1 LRHAQNLPLVT
12 TVKERCRV
20 CYTCVREC
28 PAKAIRIADGQAEV
42 IPQRCIGCGNCV
54 RVCSQRA
61 KQVLDSKADVRA
73 LLKGSDRVAAIVAPS
88 FPAEFAGV
96 DPLRVVGMIRAQGFD
111 LVNEVAFGADLV
123 ADRYRRLLQENPD
136 KRYIATSCP
145 AIFGYVE
152 RYYPE
157 VVASLAPIVSPMIAT
172 ARVLRRLHGPDLK
185 IVFIGPCIAKKLE
198 AASVRVANE
207 VNAVLTFI
215 ELQDMLREAGL
226 TASKA
231 DPSDFDP
238 PLGGAGALFPIS
250 RGMLQAAGISED
262 LLTGRVVAADGRTN
276 FVEAIAEFKSGDLD
290 ARLLEVLCCN
300 GCIMGAGTSSTDALF
315 RRRSRVSQYVRRRR
329 EQFDFDAWRTAMN
342 NMADLDLRRVFAAN
356 DQRMPA
362 PLADDDIR
370 MILARMGKFTPQ
382 DELNC
387 GACGYDTCREHAI
400 AIFKGLAESEMCL
413 PYTIEQLRRAVKDLA
428 VSNEQLASAQAAL
441 IQSEKLASM
450 GQLAAGIAHEVNNP
464 LGVVLMY
471 AHLLLDECP
480 KDSRLRGDL
489 AMVAEQA
496 DRCKKIV
503 SGLLHFARQNTVV
516 HEPTDMREL
525 VEAMLSSVAMPE
537 NIKVVVNHQL
547 DDPVVELDRDQM
559 VQVLTNLASNA
570 VAAMPEGGT
579 LTVTTRT
586 QGDRVQIEVTD
597 TGVGIPKENLEKIF
611 EPFFTT
617 KQIGEGTGLGLAVSY
632 GIVKMHR
639 GDIRVRS
646 NADPNAGPTGTTF
659 TVTLPRRAEVRT
671 VKV

>member
-1 LRHAQNLPLVT
+1 MRHAENLPLVT

-61 KQVLDSKADVRA
+61 KQVLDSTVAVDQ
-73 LLKGSDRVAAIVAPS
+73 LLKEPGRVAAIIAPS
-88 FPAEFAGV
+88 FPAEFASV
-96 DPLRVVGMIRAQGFD
+96 DPMRVVGMIRALGFD

-123 ADRYRRLLQENPD
+123 ADRYRQLLEEHPEE
-136 KRYIATSCP
+136 RFIATSCP

-152 RYYPE
+152 RYHPE
-157 VVASLAPIVSPMIAT
+157 VVSSLAPIVSPMIAT
-172 ARVLRRLHGPDLK
+172 ARVLHRLHGKELR
-185 IVFIGPCIAKKLE
+185 IVFIGPCIAKKGE
-198 AASVRVANE
+198 AASVRVGGE
-207 VNAVLTFI
+207 VNAVLTFV
-215 ELQDMLREAGL
+215 ELQDMLRKAGL
-226 TASKA
+226 KP
-231 DPSDFDP
+231 DKVEPSEFDP
-238 PLGGAGALFPIS
+238 PLGGPGALFPIS
-250 RGMLQAAGISED
+250 RGMLQAAGISEN
-262 LLTGRVVAADGRTN
+262 LMTGQVVAADGRTN
-276 FVEAIAEFKSGDLD
+276 FVEAISEFKSGDLD

-315 RRRSRVSQYVRRRR
+315 RRRSRVSQYVRRRQ
-329 EQFDFDAWRTAMN
+329 EHFDTDGWRRAMDD
-342 NMADLDLRRVFAAN
+342 MADLDLSRVFAPN

-362 PLADDDIR
+362 PLDDDDIR
-370 MILARMGKFTPQ
+370 MILARMGKFTAQ

-428 VSNEQLASAQAAL
+428 VSNDQLASAQAAL

-480 KDSRLRGDL
+480 QDGKLRGDL
-489 AMVAEQA
+489 KMVAEQA

-503 SGLLHFARQNTVV
+503 AGLLHFARQNKVV
-516 HEPTDMREL
+516 HEPTDLVEL
-525 VEAMLSSVAMPE
+525 VDKMLAAVAIPD
-537 NIKVVVNHQL
+537 NVQVRVNHQL
-547 DDPVVELDRDQM
+547 SDPVVDLDRDQM
-559 VQVLTNLASNA
+559 VQVLTNLVTNA
-570 VAAMPEGGT
+570 VAAMPQGGT
-579 LTVTTRT
+579 LTVATGL
-586 QGDRVQIEVTD
+586 QGDRVQIDVTD
-597 TGVGIPKENLEKIF
+597 TGVGIKRENMEKIF

-617 KQIGEGTGLGLAVSY
+617 KQIGEGTGLGLAVTY

-639 GDIRVRS
+639 GDIRVQS
-646 NADPNAGPTGTTF
+646 NADPQAGPTGTTF
-659 TVTLPRRAEVRT
+659 TVTLPRRAEAKAARV
-671 VKV
+671 